1 MKNKHEVGSLIRKG
15 LSVQEIQERIK
26 GFPDNPDIEYFMSLG
41 YAKNTAR
48 EYRYQIRKNS
58 NNCSNSKNNNLIMS
72 KNANKSYLILDT
84 SALTSPCSGK
94 FIKDASSITI
104 LYSVIK
110 EFDTAPKKENASPY
124 FKHMIRNQ
132 TKEILLLENEK
143 YRLVPFGRNINNYT
157 DEVLLDYLF
166 SLPINE
172 RPTLLT
178 CDNNLALK
186 AKCLG
191 FEFILCS
198 VTLKNKK
205 EDTIATTSNEPQKL
219 QKAKKDTLNIN
230 LLYEDLLNVK
240 KHNPNSLIFF
250 VKNDNCNKIL
260 EIPDSGSIDYC
271 CIITKSYG
279 KNLIKVKKYYAQ
291 NNQKA
296 TIKFKCYCEENIEQ
310 LENELHPIVLDCIKN
325 LLYQKEEPC

>member
-1 MKNKHEVGSLIRKG
+1 M
-15 LSVQEIQERIK
+15 
-26 GFPDNPDIEYFMSLG
+26 
-41 YAKNTAR
+41 
-48 EYRYQIRKNS
+48 
-58 NNCSNSKNNNLIMS
+58 
-72 KNANKSYLILDT
+72 
-84 SALTSPCSGK
+84 
-94 FIKDASSITI
+94 
-104 LYSVIK
+104 
-110 EFDTAPKKENASPY
+110 
-124 FKHMIRNQ
+124 
-132 TKEILLLENEK
+132 
-143 YRLVPFGRNINNYT
+143 
-157 DEVLLDYLF
+157 
-166 SLPINE
+166 
-172 RPTLLT
+172 
-178 CDNNLALK
+178 
-186 AKCLG
+186 G

-310 LENELHPIVLDCIKN
+310 LENELHPIVLDCIKD
-325 LLYQKEEPC
+325 LLYIQHHYYIQHH